1 MNHAATNANGQNRAQ
16 VPGVIL
22 TRQMHDAAEGLTYTF
37 WVATPNGAVKV
48 LQTMQEAV
56 FFVEN
61 SALPKIRNL
70 LRAGVYREKAL
81 SLKTFTQQP
90 VSALYFRQY
99 RDLRQAA
106 SLLQKHHI
114 EPYEYDVRPVDRYLM
129 ERFIT
134 GSVILDLSNEPL
146 KVAQNIRMRTTRTQ
160 QSSAEDNTPMPPL
173 KVVSFDIETS
183 MVGEHLYS
191 IAAHSK
197 WHSSSCTE
205 GRGKPAYIDVDNSQV
220 FMLGQGEGVN
230 DFPLFYCPSERS
242 LITMFL
248 AWLQKEDPDILIGWN
263 CINFDLRFLERKC
276 QSLGMPF
283 AIGRDNAVAQWRS
296 STNNNQYFVLVPGR
310 AVLDGIDT
318 LKTAT
323 YQLES
328 FSLENVA
335 QVLLNRGK
343 LIHDPNDRGQEI
355 TRLFNEDKPNLA
367 RYNLEDCVL
376 VWDIFKKT
384 ELIQFAL
391 QRSTLTGLPLDKVG
405 GSVLAFENLYLP
417 RLHRKGYVAPN
428 LPQNPQGVGSPGGYV
443 MDSVPGLYDS
453 VLVFDFKSLYPSIIR
468 TFRVDPYSLAEGDAY
483 KERAKA
489 VQRKTSAAC
498 DTLLHSTDYID
509 GFRGASFRI
518 SGSILPDLIENI
530 WQARDS
536 AKKEKNAPLSH
547 ALKIIMNSFYGVMG
561 TPGCRFF
568 DARLPSS
575 ITLRGH
581 EILMQ
586 TRRLLEKEGF
596 NVIYG
601 DTDSIFVLAKKP
613 LQPAE
618 ADTLGAALAKK
629 LNSWWIDHIQQTYG
643 VESALELEY
652 ETHYSRF
659 VMPRIRGSME
669 GTKKR
674 YAGLVCKP
682 GFIADAPQENAY
694 ELVFKGLETVR
705 TDWTQA
711 ARGFQKQLYRLVFL
725 NQPWQDFVTNT
736 ITALRA
742 GELDKALVF
751 RKRLRRKLI
760 DYQKNIPPHAQAALK
775 ADQWLR
781 QQGLPEQYQHGGW
794 IEYCYTVNGPE
805 PLECLVSPLD
815 YEIYIEK
822 QIAPIVDGI
831 ACFLD
836 ENCADLTSNQ
846 LSLL

>member
-1 MNHAATNANGQNRAQ
+1 MNQAAAGNTIE

-22 TRQMHDAAEGLTYTF
+22 TRQMQDTADGLTYIF
-37 WVATPNGAVKV
+37 WIATADGPIKAQ
-48 LQTMQEAV
+48 QTQQEAV

-61 SALPKIRNL
+61 IALPKVRNL
-70 LRAGVYREKAL
+70 LSAGKYREKAL
-81 SLKTFTQQP
+81 PLKSFNQQA
-90 VSALYFRQY
+90 VSALYFRDY

-106 SLLQKHHI
+106 SLLQKHQI
-114 EPYEYDVRPVDRYLM
+114 EPLEYDVRPVDRYLM

-134 GSVILDLSNEPL
+134 GSVLLDLPTDLQKE
-146 KVAQNIRMRTTRTQ
+146 AQNIRMRTTRRKKT
-160 QSSAEDNTPMPPL
+160 SDADDRLMPSL

-183 MVGEHLYS
+183 MVGDHLYA
-191 IAAHSK
+191 IAVH
-197 WHSSSCTE
+197 CTQHDGL
-205 GRGKPAYIDVDNSQV
+205 GRSGAMDSARQYDAKSQV
-220 FMLGQGEGVN
+220 FMLGQGEKISDV
-230 DFPLFYCPSERS
+230 PLLYCPTERS
-242 LITMFL
+242 LITQFL
-248 AWLQKEDPDILIGWN
+248 DWVQAEDPDILIGWN

-283 AIGRDNAVAQWRS
+283 TIGRGSAVAQWRS
-296 STNNNQYFVLVPGR
+296 SANNNQHFVLVPGR

-335 QVLLNRGK
+335 QALLKRGK
-343 LIHDPNDRGQEI
+343 LIHDPHDRGQEI
-355 TRLFNEDKPNLA
+355 TRLFNEDKPSLA

-391 QRSTLTGLPLDKVG
+391 QRSTVTGLPLDKIG

-417 RLHRKGYVAPN
+417 RLHRQGYVAPN

-443 MDSVPGLYDS
+443 MDSLPGLYDS

-468 TFRVDPYSLAEGDAY
+468 TFHVDPYALAEGDAY
-483 KERAKA
+483 KTKKKNTPTTGVEQASF
-489 VQRKTSAAC
+489 QQGSE
-498 DTLLHSTDYID
+498 DYID
-509 GFRGASFRI
+509 GFRGATFRI
-518 SGSILPDLIENI
+518 SCSILPDLIEEI
-530 WQARDS
+530 WQARDI
-536 AKKEKNAPLSH
+536 AKNQNNAPLSQ

-586 TRRLLEKEGF
+586 TRRLLEAEGYS
-596 NVIYG
+596 VIYG
-601 DTDSIFVLAKKP
+601 DTDSIFVLAKRP
-613 LQPAE
+613 LLPHE
-618 ADTLGAALAKK
+618 ADVTGAKLAHK
-629 LNSWWIDHIQQTYG
+629 LNSWWQDHILQTYG
-643 VESALELEY
+643 VTSALELEY

-682 GFIADAPQENAY
+682 GFDIENPQEDSY

-711 ARGFQKQLYRLVFL
+711 ARSFQKQLYRLVFL
-725 NQPWQDFVTNT
+725 NQPWKDFVTQT

-742 GELDKALVF
+742 GELDNSLVF
-751 RKRLRRKLI
+751 RKRLRRKLM
-760 DYQKNIPPHAQAALK
+760 DYQKNIPPHAQAAFK

-781 QQGLPEQYQHGGW
+781 QQGLPEQYQQGGW

-805 PLECLVSPLD
+805 PLERLVSPLD
-815 YEIYIEK
+815 YETYIEK

-831 ACFLD
+831 ACFLE
-836 ENCADLTSNQ
+836 ENGTDLTSNQ